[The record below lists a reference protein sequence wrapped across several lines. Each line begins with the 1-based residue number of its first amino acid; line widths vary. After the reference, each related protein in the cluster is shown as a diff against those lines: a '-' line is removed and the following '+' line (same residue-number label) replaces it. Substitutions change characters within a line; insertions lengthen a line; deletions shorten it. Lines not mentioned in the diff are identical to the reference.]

1 MFCYLRLKKVF
12 CHTCR
17 DAFEREIH
25 PNKTKF
31 NPAYRSFITDGF
43 CDWKNA
49 RERFKYHESSKIHSD
64 SIYVINQQTKP
75 TISNRKCFSLIC
87 DETCEESTLEQLCFG
102 IRSVN
107 DNYEIFEDVLGLY
120 ELSRQNAEAIVE
132 VIFDILTRCGLNI
145 SDSRGQSYDGATSM
159 SGIYGGV
166 SALVLKQQSKA
177 FFVHCNAHCLD
188 LAVHDLTNE
197 CPTISNCILFSKDI
211 IDFVRRSSK
220 HISILKEISN
230 QLSMPYSN
238 LASLCPTRWTRR
250 AESYNSLLNNYEL
263 VQEVLYT
270 LIEEKGAPG
279 IKANGLHEQMNRFYL
294 FFGLKLGYL
303 LFSATE
309 KLSRI
314 IQSSSCCLQ
323 DILSSAESLMLYF
336 ERIRDDINFKS
347 FYTKLRHAS
356 FTLIPKRYQS
366 SSDSVEFSSYEEF
379 YRQQYMKSLGIAVNM
394 LQNRFTQKNFKLLC
408 NAEKFILY
416 AVNNSLDDSNDYFQ
430 SIMDFCYGDIDVE
443 KLKVEALMIVDF
455 YQSVIKTNQ
464 MNIKQITKISTICEI
479 FNSCEVGKEM
489 FKEYHKLIKL
499 YLTIPVTT
507 ATAERTISTLNR

>member
-1 MFCYLRLKKVF
+1 MASKRDGSILDFFTKKIKNTTLFSTEEIELTEVSTISEDKT
-12 CHTCR
+12 H
-17 DAFEREIH
+17 DASSLIQNAPLVDLLNPSNINDLPEIYDESE
-25 PNKTKF
+25 NESEF
-31 NPAYRSFITDGF
+31 FV
-43 CDWKNA
+43 
-49 RERFKYHESSKIHSD
+49 SSKSDIHCCNS
-64 SIYVINQQTKP
+64 SKP
-75 TISNRKCFSLIC
+75 YHPVTDDELALTTIDKRSCQKWWFMDHSWLTFCKISNRKCFSLIC

-323 DILSSAESLMLYF
+323 D
-336 ERIRDDINFKS
+336 
-347 FYTKLRHAS
+347 
-356 FTLIPKRYQS
+356 
-366 SSDSVEFSSYEEF
+366 
-379 YRQQYMKSLGIAVNM
+379 
-394 LQNRFTQKNFKLLC
+394 
-408 NAEKFILY
+408 
-416 AVNNSLDDSNDYFQ
+416 
-430 SIMDFCYGDIDVE
+430 
-443 KLKVEALMIVDF
+443 
-455 YQSVIKTNQ
+455 
-464 MNIKQITKISTICEI
+464 
-479 FNSCEVGKEM
+479 
-489 FKEYHKLIKL
+489 
-499 YLTIPVTT
+499 
-507 ATAERTISTLNR
+507 